1 MQKNNTV
8 TYCNEKLSH
17 YSISLDEDQISLD
30 EKIEIMHTMITL
42 LRSITNVQMRKIE
55 QLEKTIDLI
64 IEEKMNK
71 LFIPAIQ
78 DSVRHLNNSSVTG
91 DIIEQKEE
99 LNLSF
104 YDDQISDADHALQC
118 LPSDIRSR
126 DIHKYLNALHGS
138 ICSIAS
144 HINK

>member
-1 MQKNNTV
+1 MQKNNSV
-8 TYCNEKLSH
+8 TYYNYWLSQH
-17 YSISLDEDQISLD
+17 SISIDEDEKSLD

-55 QLEKTIDLI
+55 HLEKTIDLI

-71 LFIPAIQ
+71 PIQ
-78 DSVRHLNNSSVTG
+78 DAVRTLVTSFVTG
-91 DIIEQKEE
+91 DIIEQKEK
-99 LNLSF
+99 LDLSF
-104 YDDQISDADHALQC
+104 YDDQISEADHALQC

-138 ICSIAS
+138 ICAIAN
-144 HINK
+144 HVNK